1 MNTDIEEKLDL
12 EISDPL
18 QTILDSITEDT
29 SVACIPNEVVPYIF
43 EESIPIPTVVEG
55 DNTYVVVPKQ
65 FVSIYGVGLS
75 QARLEIKERA
85 LKFNKKLSMQ
95 DVAQIRSKY
104 TIQED
109 AVSELWTYYQDCLQ
123 EFAKIFADVDHF
135 TALQSD
141 IAKQVYYYFAKF
153 DVEVYVWISEN
164 TKYRPSTYN
173 LNVSCPQSN
182 SLFYPTVEANGVELI
197 KELVKDEKEQNLE
210 ISEFKSLINRF
221 KAEEQVNFIMRSV
234 ENDLTQ
240 KCHTAKNEADVAFN
254 RFKSYTQQH
263 TQHQLQHLGLP
274 KRKEQILNFMRS
286 AHPFVH
292 ADIIYVDNVPALVLI
307 TPWNIAKSVKQT
319 GGSKMSERLLPPF
332 AFIIKNIFDPIAARK
347 FCIARIVEYRVG
359 EIDYGKSIHQYYT
372 QYKLKTTQSNMIAPL
387 PHALG
392 SGFDGISVVDN
403 KITLTGYGWQYDIC
417 VSDAEKFMQNYYK
430 AVASY
435 DTSFNCFAQLLN
447 VVNYDLSDSAGGR
460 AKALAPLSFESGNR
474 ILRAAANK
482 DMSINFITDPER
494 VLDTY
499 KLLSPEE
506 RLLMEKCFS
515 PNSSLEIRSMYWPNG
530 IKPNLEASVTE
541 EQEDFSDIQ

>member
-1 MNTDIEEKLDL
+1 MIEEKLDL

-18 QTILDSITEDT
+18 QAVLENITEDT
-29 SVACIPNEVVPYIF
+29 SIACIPNEVVPYIF

-75 QARLEIKERA
+75 QAELEIKERA

-104 TIQED
+104 IIQEK
-109 AVSELWTYYQDCLQ
+109 AATELWAYYKDCLQ
-123 EFAKIFADVDHF
+123 EFAKIFTNVDHVI
-135 TALQSD
+135 ALQSD
-141 IAKQVYYYFAKF
+141 IAKQVYYYFAEF
-153 DVEVYVWISEN
+153 DVEVYIN
-164 TKYRPSTYN
+164 LPTNAKYRPSTYN
-173 LNVSCPQSN
+173 LNVSCPQLD

-274 KRKEQILNFMRS
+274 KRKEQILNFLHS

-307 TPWNIAKSVKQT
+307 TPWNITKNVNKKYNLSP
-319 GGSKMSERLLPPF
+319 KMSERLLPPF
-332 AFIIKNIFDPIAARK
+332 AFIIKNIFDPTAAGK
-347 FCIARIVEYRVG
+347 FYVARIMEYRVG
-359 EIDYGKSIHQYYT
+359 NIDYGKSMRHYYNF
-372 QYKLKTTQSNMIAPL
+372 YKLRTTQSNMIAPL

-392 SGFDGISVVDN
+392 SGFDGVSVVDN
-403 KITLTGYGWQYDIC
+403 KITLTGSNWQYDVC
-417 VSDAEKFMQNYYK
+417 VADTERFMQNYYR
-430 AVASY
+430 AISSY

-447 VVNYDLSDSAGGR
+447 VINYDPADSAGGR
-460 AKALAPLSFESGNR
+460 AKVLAPLSFESGNR
-474 ILRAAANK
+474 ILQAAANK
-482 DMSINFITDPER
+482 DMSTNFITDPER

-506 RLLMEKCFS
+506 RLLMEDCFS
-515 PNSSLEIRSMYWPNG
+515 PDSPLEIRSMYWPNG
-530 IKPNLEASVTE
+530 IKPNLEPVVKE
-541 EQEDFSDIQ
+541 EREDFSDIE